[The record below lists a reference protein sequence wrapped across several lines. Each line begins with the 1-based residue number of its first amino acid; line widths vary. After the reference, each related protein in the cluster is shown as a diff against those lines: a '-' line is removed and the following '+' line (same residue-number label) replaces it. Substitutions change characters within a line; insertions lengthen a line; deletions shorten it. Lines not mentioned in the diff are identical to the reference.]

1 MVDSVIASVLES
13 HDPSTTRV
21 SPTERCQFGKGFV
34 DALSPGLIWT
44 RHESGVI
51 SAEKNDTGVFHFWE
65 LRVGSFQVWIPVA
78 GIHPVWDWSALDQ
91 VGNCES
97 SNVETWTSRS
107 IDWTQLESDKI

>member
-1 MVDSVIASVLES
+1 MVDSVIASVLKS

-78 GIHPVWDWSALDQ
+78 GIHPVWDWSAFDQ

-97 SNVETWTSRS
+97 SNVETWTSPG
-107 IDWTQLESDKI
+107 IDGAQLESYKI